1 MAQRDYI
8 IRLIEQMGAAMVAMR
23 NQILG
28 RKVDPEQ
35 TRQEMSSL
43 AGQSGFDLDLLRGF
57 SADSLHMLVA
67 PTGEVEPGRCWLMA
81 EILYLDGLQAE
92 VEERYPEALE
102 SLTKAR
108 LLYTLVEPGGGLL
121 VGFPEAGDRIL
132 EMDARLASFPDAAG

>member
-8 IRLIEQMGAAMVAMR
+8 FRLIEQMGAAMVAMR

-35 TRQEMSSL
+35 IRQEMSGL

-102 SLTKAR
+102 SLMKA
-108 LLYTLVEPGGGLL
+108 
-121 VGFPEAGDRIL
+121 
-132 EMDARLASFPDAAG
+132 